1 MALRASDV
9 ILKKNLDII
18 RHNLVLLKAF
28 MCEQSEW
35 FEWVR

>member
-9 ILKKNLDII
+9 ILEKNLGII
-18 RHNLVLLKAF
+18 RHNLALLKAF
-28 MCEQSEW
+28 MCEHSDW